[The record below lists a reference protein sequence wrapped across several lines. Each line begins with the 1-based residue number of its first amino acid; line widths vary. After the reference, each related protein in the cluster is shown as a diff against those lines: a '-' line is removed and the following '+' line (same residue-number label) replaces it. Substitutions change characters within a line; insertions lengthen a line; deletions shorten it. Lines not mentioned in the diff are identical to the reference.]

1 MFLSNFTLQGHET
14 TALAISSTL
23 LMLAM
28 HQDVQEKVIDEMRN
42 LFDTKDE
49 DVSTELLTELIYLEM
64 VIKENLRLLPI
75 LTFMGRLAEKDIQLN
90 SIKIP
95 AGSNIIINMFKVHR
109 NPLYWG
115 DDAHLFNPERFA
127 PEKITK
133 IHPYAFIPFANGPR
147 ICIGKRYAMNNIKI
161 VLCHFLRNFK
171 VTTNLKYEEL
181 EFRNNITMRVAQGYM
196 IKLEKRAFKQ

>member
-1 MFLSNFTLQGHET
+1 
-14 TALAISSTL
+14 
-23 LMLAM
+23 M

-49 DVSTELLTELIYLEM
+49 DVITDFLPHLKYLEM

-75 LTFMGRLAEKDIQLN
+75 LTFMGRLAEKDIQLKD
-90 SIKIP
+90 IMIP
-95 AGSNIIINMFKVHR
+95 AGTNIIINMFKVHR

-115 DDAHLFNPERFA
+115 EDATVFNPERFS
-127 PEKITK
+127 PENIIN

-171 VTTNLKYEEL
+171 VTTNLKYEKL
-181 EFRNNITMRVAQGYM
+181 EFRNNITMRVSQGYM
-196 IKLEKRAFKQ
+196 IKLEKRAFK

>member
-1 MFLSNFTLQGHET
+1 
-14 TALAISSTL
+14 
-23 LMLAM
+23 MLAM
-28 HQDVQEKVIDEMRN
+28 HQDVQEKVITEMQN
-42 LFDTKDE
+42 FFDTKDE
-49 DVSTELLTELIYLEM
+49 DVSTDLLPELTYLEM

-75 LTFMGRLAEKDIQLN
+75 LTFMGRLAEKDIQLTN
-90 SIKIP
+90 IVIP
-95 AGSNIIINMFKVHR
+95 AGANIMIHMFKVHR

-115 DDAHLFNPERFA
+115 DDAHLFNPDRFM
-127 PEKITK
+127 PGNIVK

-181 EFRNNITMRVAQGYM
+181 EFKNNITMRVAQGYM
-196 IKLEKRAFKQ
+196 VKLEKRAFK